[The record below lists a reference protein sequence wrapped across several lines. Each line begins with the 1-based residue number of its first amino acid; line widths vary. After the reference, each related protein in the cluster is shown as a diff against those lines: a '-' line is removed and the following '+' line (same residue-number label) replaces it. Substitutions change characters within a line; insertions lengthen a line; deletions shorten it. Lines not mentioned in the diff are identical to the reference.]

1 MGFVQSSLSRS
12 TGHILSTLKL
22 FVLLLPL
29 FVLSYTGA
37 ATKAVDERNAF
48 KVGVILD
55 LDSLLGDQMRMAIEI
70 ACQDVNT
77 ISSSGS
83 HYIKP
88 HYINSHAKPLRA
100 ISAAEKLI
108 KKKNVQVIIG
118 LETWESA
125 TLVAEIANQSQV
137 PVISFARDHITP
149 TMMVQTLWP
158 SLFQMSTD
166 EYDHVRCIVDI
177 VSSYNRQRVSIVYEA
192 GAYDTKYSK
201 LLNYLSEELRKI
213 GSTIE
218 DQLILQAFSSPS
230 GAEVSLEE
238 KLMKLKGKTSPIFI
252 VLGLSARGSAHF
264 LKEAKKMRLFYGD
277 SIWIFAEKPFTNLL
291 TSVEHPAIA
300 STVKGAIGIITY
312 HPKNQAYREFKA
324 KFLNMFHHKYGENFK
339 FEPGID
345 AIRAYDC
352 IMTVKNAIDAMP
364 SHDIMPKFLLNRISR
379 TRLMGLSGAIRFEK
393 GQLARRPKFQLV
405 SVEGNEYRELKLW
418 SPNFSFSRSFV
429 PMQSSRRNTYRISDI
444 VKTQEGQT
452 SSEKVTLVIGVPG
465 KTPFDKFVKE
475 EMDDTTGRPKYIGF
489 CIDVFEK
496 AISHFP
502 DDSSKSHILLIQTF
516 CFNGAISVP
525 ISKTYDAA
533 VGDITILANRSL
545 FVEFTQPFI
554 GSELSI
560 IVPAKPDTDRAL
572 IFIEPFTLAMWIA
585 SGGILIYTML
595 VVWFLEYQ
603 INPEFRGPWTNQL
616 STALW
621 FTFSSLFFAHKER
634 VYRNFTR
641 IVLVIWFFVA
651 LILTQSYTAGLT
663 SLLTLQNL
671 KPTVTTVEWLRSS
684 KERVG
689 CDPDTFVCDYLINE
703 LNFSKEVIVHTRNTS
718 SYEDEF
724 RRGSI
729 SALFL
734 EYPYER
740 AFFTQYCSG
749 YVATHEN
756 YRFGGFG
763 FVFPKDSP
771 LAADFSEAILELS
784 QSGEMK
790 TLENKWFS
798 PECTMKNITSEKP
811 RLGLNSFWALYVF
824 TIATSTGCLLFACLC
839 TRRNRQDHEQGSNS
853 DNLSVTE
860 TSIF

>member
-1 MGFVQSSLSRS
+1 MGFVQSSLSKS

-37 ATKAVDERNAF
+37 ATKAVDERNPF

-100 ISAAEKLI
+100 ISA
-108 KKKNVQVIIG
+108 
-118 LETWESA
+118 
-125 TLVAEIANQSQV
+125 
-137 PVISFARDHITP
+137 
-149 TMMVQTLWP
+149 
-158 SLFQMSTD
+158 
-166 EYDHVRCIVDI
+166 
-177 VSSYNRQRVSIVYEA
+177 
-192 GAYDTKYSK
+192 
-201 LLNYLSEELRKI
+201 
-213 GSTIE
+213 
-218 DQLILQAFSSPS
+218 
-230 GAEVSLEE
+230 
-238 KLMKLKGKTSPIFI
+238 
-252 VLGLSARGSAHF
+252 GLSARGSAHF

-502 DDSSKSHILLIQTF
+502 DGLKYEFFRHDGTYEELVNKVHD
-516 CFNGAISVP
+516 
-525 ISKTYDAA
+525 KTYDAA

-621 FTFSSLFFAHKER
+621 FTFSSLFFAH
-634 VYRNFTR
+634 T
-641 IVLVIWFFVA
+641 

-853 DNLSVTE
+853 DNMSVTE
-860 TSIF
+860 TSIL